1 MPRKKRP
8 FVATPDEVSI
18 TRDGDFAI
26 IRYEDETIETTQY
39 RIGRESLSRLTD
51 GDILAMWNAGLATA
65 QEEAAK
71 SRRDMSAL
79 LQGGNTLE
87 CTIESYPAAPNQP
100 FIKVAGRLYT
110 AMELA
115 HLLGGHVGWELKIEL
130 RSPRESIIG

>member
-26 IRYEDETIETTQY
+26 IRYQDETIETTQY
-39 RIGRESLSRLTD
+39 RIGRDSLSRLTD

-79 LQGGNTLE
+79 LQGGNILE
-87 CTIESYPAAPNQP
+87 CIIENYPGAPNQP
-100 FIKVAGRLYT
+100 FIKVAGRSYT